1 MKGLKEYSIA
11 YIRQVFYWYN
21 FGGKKMKKE
30 DKKKKSI
37 QSNDS
42 NISFD
47 KEFYNAKMF
56 DVD

>member
-1 MKGLKEYSIA
+1 
-11 YIRQVFYWYN
+11 
-21 FGGKKMKKE
+21 MKKE